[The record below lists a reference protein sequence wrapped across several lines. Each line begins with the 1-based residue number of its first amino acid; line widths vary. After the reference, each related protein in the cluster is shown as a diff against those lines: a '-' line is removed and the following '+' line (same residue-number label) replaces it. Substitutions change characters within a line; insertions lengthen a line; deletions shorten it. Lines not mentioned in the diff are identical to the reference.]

1 MIQAAPYIV
10 IGIFGT
16 IALVLYIAGCA
27 ITKQWWPLFG
37 IIPATL
43 SCIFGI
49 SLSTKMG
56 DDYVED
62 TEGCNIFTADSVLFY
77 LLCSIVSCIALI
89 AVFWHCGTIDGIC
102 FGFMMGGDAATA
114 IGLIAFIILWG
125 KAEGDGY

>member
-16 IALVLYIAGCA
+16 IALVLFIAGCA
-27 ITKQWWPLFG
+27 ITKTWWPLFG

-43 SCIFGI
+43 SCIFGV
-49 SLSTKMG
+49 SLSTKLG

-77 LLCSIVSCIALI
+77 LVCSVVSTIALNV
-89 AVFWHCGTIDGIC
+89 VFWHAGTINKKC
-102 FGFMMGGDAATA
+102 FGFMIGGDVAVC
-114 IGLIAFIILWG
+114 IGFVVFMILYG
-125 KAEGDGY
+125 KTEDDGY